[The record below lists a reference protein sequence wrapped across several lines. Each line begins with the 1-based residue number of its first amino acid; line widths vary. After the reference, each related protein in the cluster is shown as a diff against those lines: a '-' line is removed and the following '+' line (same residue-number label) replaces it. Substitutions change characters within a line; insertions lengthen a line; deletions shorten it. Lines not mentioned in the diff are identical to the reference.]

1 MHSTKSDRNK
11 KIYAV
16 LIAVL
21 AVSFFAGASFSQ
33 ALPNPNLAPT
43 NTGPTYN
50 SCSLFGGS
58 GYTDYNNWVSINVIV
73 LIISI
78 LVVAIVFMLSRFMST
93 KESQKFSQA
102 AKVEIMQIIIGAAIL
117 VILLTFTNTA
127 CSITSSIAS
136 SLSTSS
142 IPMPSGNPFQ
152 FSEYYVGNLANNVGI
167 KLLQQ
172 IYTEAIAFNIDSMIF
187 KNIGSLLFTVLS
199 SATGLSSVL
208 EKILTG
214 LSSLVSFSN
223 GISIGVSFTSGYDL
237 GASYGIISDM
247 LLTFFAPF
255 VITGIGMLY
264 ILWLLLPVIQA
275 VAFTVVLP
283 VALIMRVIAFS
294 GFGAG
299 IGSAK
304 SVGLKNAANSIL
316 AIAIAFYLVLPLTI
330 VFNAWAINWIFSS
343 NNPSYTYIHSTY
355 LISSVQET
363 GLFSSNPTP
372 SSWFGLNVPSL
383 FNIYTSALT
392 GNMIWASIDPNILM
406 QDLLT
411 MVNEIA
417 QFEFTVVFMI
427 AIDFAITLG
436 FAMGLARAL
445 NSNLT

>member
-1 MHSTKSDRNK
+1 MRLKSGSNK
-11 KIYAV
+11 KIYTA

-21 AVSFFAGASFSQ
+21 AILFFAGTSFSQ
-33 ALPNPNLAPT
+33 SLPNPNPFPA
-43 NTGPTYN
+43 NTGPAYN
-50 SCSLFGGS
+50 SCSMFGGS
-58 GYTDYNNWVSINVIV
+58 GYTNYNNWISINVTV
-73 LIISI
+73 LIIGLLI
-78 LVVAIVFMLSRFMST
+78 TAIVFMFSRVLPA

-117 VILLTFTNTA
+117 VILLALTNTV

-136 SLSTSS
+136 SLSTSAS
-142 IPMPSGNPFQ
+142 PMPSGNPFQ

-187 KNIGSLLFTVLS
+187 KNIGALLFSVLS
-199 SATGLSSVL
+199 SATGLAGSL
-208 EKILTG
+208 EKILAG
-214 LSSLVSFSN
+214 LSSGISFSN
-223 GISIGVSFTSGYDL
+223 GISIGVSFTSGYNL
-237 GASYGIISDM
+237 GVSYGIVSEM

-283 VALIMRVIAFS
+283 VALAMRVIAFS

-299 IGSAK
+299 AGSAK
-304 SVGLKNAANSIL
+304 SVGLKNAANSML

-343 NNPSYTYIHSTY
+343 GNPSYTYIHSTY
-355 LISSVQET
+355 LLSSIQET
-363 GLFSSNPTP
+363 SLFSSSPTP

-411 MVNEIA
+411 MVNEIS
-417 QFEFTVVFMI
+417 QFEFTVIFMI

-445 NSNLT
+445 NSNLA